1 MKHIESNHPWAR
13 LTPSTLVIFALAHF
27 LSGCRTTTT
36 VDEYRVT
43 NTTFAEND
51 TIVVLGRRHDMEKD
65 TERDFIQCVGRT
77 LDSSSSHLN
86 VIPEAE
92 FVDALYPWF
101 EISTAPMDV
110 ANLDELV
117 KNPMV
122 AAKFNELRVRYFVW
136 IDGFTKTTDRAGSVT
151 CVVGPGGGGCL
162 GFKTWDDEANY
173 EAAIWDLS
181 NIKIAGKINTETAG
195 TSFVPAVII
204 PVPLLARVKATACNA
219 MATQLSSFIVGDI
232 GDSTCNPPVRDRTRS
247 SYKECEL

>member
-65 TERDFIQCVGRT
+65 TEHDFIQCVGRT

-162 GFKTWDDEANY
+162 G
-173 EAAIWDLS
+173 
-181 NIKIAGKINTETAG
+181 
-195 TSFVPAVII
+195 
-204 PVPLLARVKATACNA
+204 
-219 MATQLSSFIVGDI
+219 
-232 GDSTCNPPVRDRTRS
+232 
-247 SYKECEL
+247 

>member
-1 MKHIESNHPWAR
+1 MKHIESNHSWAR
-13 LTPSTLVIFALAHF
+13 LQSPTLVIFALAYF

-43 NTTFAEND
+43 NTTFTEND

-65 TERDFIQCVGRT
+65 TEHDFIQCVGRT
-77 LDSSSSHLN
+77 LESSSSHLN

-122 AAKFNELRVRYFVW
+122 AAKFKELRIRYFVW
-136 IDGFTKTTDRAGSVT
+136 IDGFTKTIDSAGSVT

-173 EAAIWDLS
+173 EAAIWDLN
-181 NIKIAGKINTETAG
+181 NIKIAGKINAETAG

-204 PVPLLARVKATACNA
+204 PIPLLARVKATACNA
-219 MATQLSSFIVGDI
+219 MATQLSSFIVGGI
-232 GDSTCNPPVRDRTRS
+232 GDTTCDPPVRDRTSS
-247 SYKECEL
+247 SYEEC